1 VSVRVVNEWRPVP
14 EGYSIQGQIKTAL
27 DALVTRAAAAPDPD
41 PTEHP
46 ADVIAEHLL
55 GNRLSPFVVI
65 RDRTTGKFVQF
76 AGHKSEP
83 LVLDLPLEALTA
95 QEKKRARAFF
105 SQYGVHVP
113 EVGQLFDI
121 STGEPI
127 ETIRSYKV
135 SFGRA
140 IDLAVQFAL
149 EVFRI
154 VYRLPSNLE
163 LILDEH

>member
-1 VSVRVVNEWRPVP
+1 MS

-46 ADVIAEHLL
+46 AYVIAEHLL
-55 GNRLSPFVVI
+55 DNRLSPFVVI
-65 RDRTTGKFVQF
+65 RDRTSGKFVQF

-95 QEKKRARAFF
+95 LEKKRARAFF
-105 SQYGVHVP
+105 SQYGVQFS
-113 EVGQLFDI
+113 EEGQLFDVA
-121 STGEPI
+121 TGEPI
-127 ETIRSYKV
+127 GTIRSYKI

-140 IDLAVQFAL
+140 IDLAVQCAL
-149 EVFRI
+149 DVFRI
-154 VYRLPSNLE
+154 VYQLPPSLE